1 MMLKFS
7 RFLVGIL
14 FIISGLIKLNDPIGF
29 SIKLEEYFVIFGF
42 DWLSSY
48 ALALS
53 VIICAV
59 EVVLGI
65 ALLMGILMDKLS
77 WVLLLMILFFTWLT
91 GYSAVTNKVTDCGC
105 FGDAIKLT
113 PWQSFSKDV
122 VLLFFI
128 GIIFWKRKLIQ
139 SSIPKVK
146 QVSYLLFAYLLAM
159 VVGIYSVMYLPKV
172 DFLPYKVGN
181 NIPELMKYPD
191 GAPRD
196 SFETKM
202 IYAKDGKEQ
211 AFTLQNY
218 PWQDSTWK
226 WVRTDNIL
234 IKEGYKPKIKDLRI
248 SDADGND
255 YSEDIINR
263 PDYTLWV
270 VAYDFE
276 KTNIKAFDKINALA
290 NALEKEYKIKSI
302 GLTSSNDLTTE
313 NFRHEHNVGFPYY
326 YCDATTL
333 KTMVRANPGILLVR
347 QGIVIG
353 KWSHRGL
360 PDYES
365 FKSLLTN

>member
-1 MMLKFS
+1 MLKLS
-7 RFLVGIL
+7 RYFVGIL

-29 SIKLEEYFVIFGF
+29 SIKLEEYFVIFGME
-42 DWLSSY
+42 WLSHY
-48 ALALS
+48 ALSLS

-65 ALLMGILMDKLS
+65 ALLLGIMQKQLS
-77 WVLLLMILFFTWLT
+77 WVLLLMIIFFTWLT

-122 VLLFFI
+122 VLMFFI
-128 GIIFWKRKLIQ
+128 AIIFINRKKIE
-139 SSIPKVK
+139 SSLSITK
-146 QVSYLLFAYLLAM
+146 QMIYVIAAYVITIAL
-159 VVGIYSVMYLPKV
+159 GIYSVMYLPTV

-181 NIPELMKYPD
+181 NIPELMKIPD

-211 AFTLQNY
+211 AFTLKDY

-234 IKEGYKPKIKDLRI
+234 IKEGYHPKIKDLRI

-255 YSEDIINR
+255 YSEDIINH
-263 PDYTLWV
+263 PDYVLWIV
-270 VAYDFE
+270 SYDLE
-276 KTNIKAFDKINALA
+276 KANKGSYEKINALA
-290 NALEKEYKIKSI
+290 NELSKNLKIRTI
-302 GLTSSNDLTTE
+302 GLTSSNDLVTE
-313 NFRHEHNVGFPYY
+313 AFRHEMNLAFPFY

-333 KTMVRANPGILLVR
+333 KTMVRANPGILLVH
-347 QGIVIG
+347 QGVVEG
-353 KWSHRGL
+353 KWSFRGL
-360 PDYES
+360 PSYENLI
-365 FKSLLTN
+365 KQLKN